1 MQDAGCKMQDIL
13 NPASRILYPKTK
25 TQNIIPMET
34 TKLYDIIREN
44 DPECVARA
52 RQGNLSQGA
61 FEGEERGANATDFQF
76 VRENPKRVASG
87 ENSFIGGG
95 QHNLVS
101 GRNSFAAAGSHN
113 ELGGAQ
119 CFASG
124 EHNNVAASCA
134 SALGS
139 LNDVLGDC
147 SHAVGTGQT
156 ITSEAAFAEG
166 DGNIVTGYAAHA
178 EGSMNISEGDYSHAE
193 GMNARAYNDFM
204 SAFSS
209 GGFANPGEIG
219 EAQHTRILAR
229 AATEDDTPR
238 NLEVGENGP
247 VVLMTNKMNAF
258 RILLVAS
265 SGDLLQGAA
274 WEFKGLIVQRDVSS
288 STTFIGIPQKTCIA
302 ASDPSWDVAVSP
314 DTVYGALRITAQGA
328 AATIVRWVAYIEM
341 VEVAFYS

>member
-1 MQDAGCKMQDIL
+1 
-13 NPASRILYPKTK
+13 
-25 TQNIIPMET
+25 MET
-34 TKLYDIIREN
+34 TKLYDIIDEN
-44 DPECVARA
+44 DPDCMARA
-52 RQGNLSQGA
+52 RQGNLGQGA
-61 FEGEERGANATDFQF
+61 LEGEDRGANATDFQF

-113 ELGGAQ
+113 ELGGENG
-119 CFASG
+119 FASG
-124 EHNNVAASCA
+124 EHNNIAASCA
-134 SALGS
+134 SAQGS
-139 LNDVLGDC
+139 LNDVLGNN
-147 SHAVGTGQT
+147 SHAVGTGHT
-156 ITSEAAFAEG
+156 VTSEAAFAEG
-166 DGNIVTGYAAHA
+166 DGNIVSGYAAHA
-178 EGSMNISEGDYSHAE
+178 EGSMNICEGDFSHAE

-238 NLEVGENGP
+238 DLAVGEDNP
-247 VVLMTNKMNAF
+247 VILMDNKMNAF
-258 RILLVAS
+258 RILLAAS

-274 WEFKGLIVQRDVSS
+274 WEFKGLIVKRDLNST
-288 STTFIGIPQKTCIA
+288 TTFIGIPEKTCIA
-302 ASDPSWDVAVSP
+302 ASDLSWDVAITP
-314 DTVYGALRITAQGA
+314 DTVNGALCITVQGSP
-328 AATIVRWVAYIEM
+328 ATVVRWVAFIEM